1 MAVPY
6 KKIAR
11 KDPRKTDAIEKFYPQ
26 LVTLGQSASLESIA
40 YEMKEK
46 SSLSSGDIKSVLTNF
61 VEAMRTSLYNGQ
73 SVNIRDFGVFSLS
86 ARTKGVDTE
95 KECTAKNIMAVKIN
109 FRPSS
114 SVRPNLTSTRAG
126 DKIEFIDIKAALE
139 GKESEKGGDGDIVD
153 DPTAK
158 NRITQ
163 KGGVEE
169 MKKSGWSTVLK
180 VMIAVASAILGVLGG
195 NAMNL

>member
-11 KDPRKTDAIEKFYPQ
+11 KDPRKADAIEKFYPQ

-46 SSLSSGDIKSVLTNF
+46 SSLSLGDIKSVLTNF

-86 ARTKGVDTE
+86 ARTKGVDAE
-95 KECTAKNIMAVKIN
+95 KDCTAKNIMAVK
-109 FRPSS
+109 
-114 SVRPNLTSTRAG
+114 
-126 DKIEFIDIKAALE
+126 
-139 GKESEKGGDGDIVD
+139 
-153 DPTAK
+153 
-158 NRITQ
+158 
-163 KGGVEE
+163 
-169 MKKSGWSTVLK
+169 KKTPHPHHP
-180 VMIAVASAILGVLGG
+180 AFYASK
-195 NAMNL
+195 

>member
-1 MAVPY
+1 MTVPY

-114 SVRPNLTSTRAG
+114 SVRPVIKSNSSISKPHWKVKNLKKVETETLWMTR
-126 DKIEFIDIKAALE
+126 
-139 GKESEKGGDGDIVD
+139 
-153 DPTAK
+153 
-158 NRITQ
+158 RH
-163 KGGVEE
+163 
-169 MKKSGWSTVLK
+169 KSGLHRKEVLK
-180 VMIAVASAILGVLGG
+180 K
-195 NAMNL
+195 

>member
-46 SSLSSGDIKSVLTNF
+46 SSLSLGDIKSVLTNF

-126 DKIEFIDIKAALE
+126 YKIEFIDIKAALE

-153 DPTAK
+153 DPTA
-158 NRITQ
+158 
-163 KGGVEE
+163 
-169 MKKSGWSTVLK
+169 
-180 VMIAVASAILGVLGG
+180 
-195 NAMNL
+195 

>member
-86 ARTKGVDTE
+86 ARTKVWMRH
-95 KECTAKNIMAVKIN
+95 NLYRLVKMNRFGLVQQDIW
-109 FRPSS
+109 
-114 SVRPNLTSTRAG
+114 
-126 DKIEFIDIKAALE
+126 KIK
-139 GKESEKGGDGDIVD
+139 
-153 DPTAK
+153 
-158 NRITQ
+158 
-163 KGGVEE
+163 
-169 MKKSGWSTVLK
+169 
-180 VMIAVASAILGVLGG
+180 
-195 NAMNL
+195 

>member
-11 KDPRKTDAIEKFYPQ
+11 KDPRKADAIEKFYPQ

-46 SSLSSGDIKSVLTNF
+46 SSLSLGDIKSVLTNF

-86 ARTKGVDTE
+86 ARTKGVDAE
-95 KECTAKNIMAVKIN
+95 KDCTAKNIMAVKIN

-114 SVRPNLTSTRAG
+114 SVRPNLTSTQRH
-126 DKIEFIDIKAALE
+126 KS
-139 GKESEKGGDGDIVD
+139 ESHERRCRK
-153 DPTAK
+153 
-158 NRITQ
+158 
-163 KGGVEE
+163 
-169 MKKSGWSTVLK
+169 MKKSNWNTILK

>member
-11 KDPRKTDAIEKFYPQ
+11 KDPRKADAIEKFYPQ

-46 SSLSSGDIKSVLTNF
+46 SSLSLGDIKSVLTNF

-95 KECTAKNIMAVKIN
+95 IMAVKIN

-126 DKIEFIDIKAALE
+126 DRIEFIDIKAALE
-139 GKESEKGGDGDIVD
+139 GKETGKDGDGDIVD
-153 DPTAK
+153 DPTA
-158 NRITQ
+158 
-163 KGGVEE
+163 
-169 MKKSGWSTVLK
+169 
-180 VMIAVASAILGVLGG
+180 
-195 NAMNL
+195 

>member
-11 KDPRKTDAIEKFYPQ
+11 KDPRKADAIEKFYPQ

-46 SSLSSGDIKSVLTNF
+46 SSLSLGDIKSVLTNF

-86 ARTKGVDTE
+86 ARTKGVDAE
-95 KECTAKNIMAVKIN
+95 KDCTAKNIMAVKIN

-114 SVRPNLTSTRAG
+114 SVRPNLTSTGPVTESSLSTSKRHW
-126 DKIEFIDIKAALE
+126 
-139 GKESEKGGDGDIVD
+139 KERKREKTVTETLWMTRRHKSESHERRCRK
-153 DPTAK
+153 
-158 NRITQ
+158 
-163 KGGVEE
+163 
-169 MKKSGWSTVLK
+169 MKKSNWNTILK

>member
-11 KDPRKTDAIEKFYPQ
+11 KDPRKADAIEKFYPQ

-46 SSLSSGDIKSVLTNF
+46 SSLSLGDIKSVLTNF
-61 VEAMRTSLYNGQ
+61 VEAMRTSLYIGQ

-86 ARTKGVDTE
+86 ARTKGVDAE
-95 KECTAKNIMAVKIN
+95 KDCTAKNIMAVKIN

-139 GKESEKGGDGDIVD
+139 GKETGKDGDGDIVD
-153 DPTAK
+153 DPTA
-158 NRITQ
+158 
-163 KGGVEE
+163 
-169 MKKSGWSTVLK
+169 
-180 VMIAVASAILGVLGG
+180 
-195 NAMNL
+195 